1 MEDTENRDSLDVQMH
16 LKASPKVL
24 ALNDKSNDRD
34 EDSKNDC
41 AENNKGS
48 FYISK
53 LIYKLREL

>member
-16 LKASPKVL
+16 LKASAKVL

-41 AENNKGS
+41 AEDNKGS
-48 FYISK
+48 FYRSK
-53 LIYKLREL
+53 LIYK